1 MNPFDRST
9 NIEIIEQ
16 VRNLESISV
25 DGYIENILI
34 PLREKNPAF
43 CEVLYKDIVYVL
55 DGLDQEGDNDLVF
68 KNGDLAIENGD
79 FKLAGYQTRLHEIVI
94 WLHMEYI
101 DKIINEAKNHDL
113 TRIGDAIEKKEKE
126 FLVNFNFT
134 PEYKIQLDKIKASLK
149 KERKTNYENPKK
161 GLSKFLDPDIL
172 ELKPNIMGIGF
183 NLNELINRLRGK

>member
-1 MNPFDRST
+1 MNPFDRNT
-9 NIEIIEQ
+9 NTQIIEQ
-16 VRNLESISV
+16 IRNLESISV

-34 PLREKNPAF
+34 PLKEKNPAF

-68 KNGDLAIENGD
+68 ENGDLAIENGD
-79 FKLAGYQTRLHEIVI
+79 FKLTGYQTRLHDIVI
-94 WLHMEYI
+94 WLHMDYL
-101 DKIINEAKNHDL
+101 DKILNEAKNPDF
-113 TRIGDAIEKKEKE
+113 TQIGDAIEKKEKE
-126 FLVNFNFT
+126 FLLNFNFT
-134 PEYKIQLDKIKASLK
+134 PEYKVQLDKIRASLK
-149 KERKTNYENPKK
+149 KERKANYENPKK